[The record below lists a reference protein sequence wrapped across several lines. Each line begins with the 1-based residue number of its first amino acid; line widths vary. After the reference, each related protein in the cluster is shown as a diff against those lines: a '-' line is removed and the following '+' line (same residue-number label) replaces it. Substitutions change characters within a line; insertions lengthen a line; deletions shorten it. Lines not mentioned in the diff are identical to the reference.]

1 MMDLFEEFSGN
12 DVAPVVNVPVVAD
25 VEAPI
30 FSLNRKEVVLSRN
43 TPSRRRN
50 IVKAACNNSVV
61 IFATSDCSI
70 LRWTIDGE
78 AEEIEVSKRSE
89 DSINNIFVDF
99 NGNHVIISLK
109 NGDNYYLHCK
119 STRPKKLSRLQGRI
133 ESVAF
138 DRQQNITPTTMS
150 LNSSELMSKSF
161 LVGTNLGM
169 IYEVL
174 VDSASGKEKICQIV
188 HQLEQQI
195 PITSL
200 YFDHISNTGNMSSNM
215 EESDSAP
222 SSKYGGDTS
231 CSRIFI
237 ICSTTSP
244 TRLYHFIG
252 TATSFQQLFTDHS
265 LSGSS
270 SFIELPGSVPS
281 TELGYV
287 SMTRSINGETLK
299 SYYFAMLTEFGVY
312 NGFIYFSNIGAG
324 GASSDASSAENC
336 TIEGKMSSY
345 SELDVP
351 TDAGGNA
358 SIPVSLL
365 LSDFHVLLLSPDRT
379 EVVAKSKLDGSLVQS
394 LSLESTQPSFGVP
407 GLNSNAALRP
417 IGLIKD
423 SCRNCYYVYG
433 DSASS
438 VYQISIQT
446 EDRNIWRIYMQLGV
460 KESNDSMFQVASKH
474 CKTKDDSDTLTA
486 TQAEFY
492 LQNGQLVKAA
502 SYFAKTS
509 SRSFEEIVLVL
520 LGLVPYVSSSL
531 TAGAEYSTEYR
542 HSSMVNNALSNLNLI
557 DHTATAESS
566 GVVEFH
572 AARVY
577 LEETLR
583 CLPGTAKSQKTM
595 ISTWLCEIYLYLIH
609 CASLMPRWKFSRG
622 VPPPSVFDS
631 TKPISASSLPS
642 EAQVTSLFKDF
653 LRANRNLLDQSTTIS
668 LLASRNHRTLLLF
681 FAQIVGDY
689 DKVVGHF
696 ITENKFSDVIQLLN
710 DAPLE
715 RIEHLIYKTAPILVE
730 FAPEIT
736 MNLLLTKTPMLQFK
750 CILPCILRYTEM
762 LDKLLKKQSDV
773 KAASPIRGR
782 SDADED
788 EDEFTL
794 GSNINTDFEGHTVN
808 FAVVFVESFIQR
820 MESEGCLSESS
831 LVYHTYIWLLM
842 KYDSVVEE
850 RLMNLVKPWVEN
862 AAASAA
868 ATGSSSGSVYA
879 EYAALLH
886 QHNGIDLSYVIRL
899 CKRYNR
905 RRSMAYV
912 YVLLNRPQRS
922 VKIALEVDLRLAKE
936 IACLPMSL
944 LVQKKLWMLIAFNVM
959 NSSGGSSANSN
970 ALDVKN
976 TLSLIAASNGVLT
989 IGDLLPHLPDITDIS
1004 ILKDD
1009 ICSILEDNGA
1019 KIERVKTEIEDL
1031 STSADN
1037 IVKEL
1042 EVMKAKGCNLSLH
1055 QCCEYCSSVALFNKP
1070 FYLFPCGHGYHIDCM
1085 VKLYVGD
1092 QSSYGSGVKM
1102 VSTSQSSMS
1111 DAIRHHILTPAQL
1124 TNIKSLHEQ
1133 ISQLTSRGN
1142 TSGLEKRVTHQI
1154 DMLQTELDGHIASDC
1169 PLCGDIMIKLIGIPL
1184 VSTDTPR
1191 DVAEAK
1197 SWEL

>member
-12 DVAPVVNVPVVAD
+12 DVTQVNNFEPVSDA
-25 VEAPI
+25 EAPI
-30 FSLNRKEVVLSRN
+30 FSLSRKEVILSRN
-43 TPSRRRN
+43 TPSRRRQ
-50 IVKAACNNSVV
+50 IVKAACNNSII

-89 DSINNIFVDF
+89 DSINNVFIDY

-119 STRPKKLSRLQGRI
+119 SSRPKKLSRLQGRI

-138 DRQQNITPTTMS
+138 DRQQNIAPTSMS
-150 LNSSELMSKSF
+150 SNANELMLKSF

-169 IYEVL
+169 IYEIL
-174 VDSASGKEKICQIV
+174 VDSVSGKEKICQIV

-200 YFDHISNTGNMSSNM
+200 YFDYISNTGNMSSNM
-215 EESDSAP
+215 EESDSA
-222 SSKYGGDTS
+222 SSGRQVGDTS

-237 ICSTTSP
+237 ICSTTAP

-252 TATSFQQLFTDHS
+252 TSVSFQQLFNDHS
-265 LSGSS
+265 QSGSS

-287 SMTRSINGETLK
+287 CMTRTINGEPLK

-312 NGFIYFSNIGAG
+312 NGFIYFSNINAG
-324 GASSDASSAENC
+324 GASTDASAAENC

-345 SELDVP
+345 SELEVP
-351 TDAGGNA
+351 TNAGGSA

-365 LSDFHVLLLSPDRT
+365 LSDFHVLLLSPDNM

-394 LSLESTQPSFGVP
+394 LPLENNQVSVGIP
-407 GLNSNAALRP
+407 GLNTNASLRP
-417 IGLIKD
+417 IGLVKD
-423 SCRNCYYVYG
+423 SNRNCYYVYG
-433 DSASS
+433 DSATS
-438 VYQISIQT
+438 VYQINMQN
-446 EDRNIWRIYMQLGV
+446 EDRDIWRIYMQLGV
-460 KESNDSMFQVASKH
+460 KESNDSMFHVASKH
-474 CKTKDDSDTLTA
+474 CKTKEDSDILTA

-509 SRSFEEIVLVL
+509 SHAFDEIVLVL
-520 LGLVPYVSSSL
+520 LGLVPYVASTSFVTS
-531 TAGAEYSTEYR
+531 EYKTEYN
-542 HSSMVNNALSNLNLI
+542 HTGMVNHALSQLNLI
-557 DHTATAESS
+557 DHTAAPDSS

-572 AARVY
+572 AARTY
-577 LEETLR
+577 LEETLKG
-583 CLPGTAKSQKTM
+583 LPSSSKSQKTM
-595 ISTWLCEIYLYLIH
+595 IATWLCEIYLYLIH
-609 CASLMPRWKFSRG
+609 CASILPPTKIARG
-622 VPPPSVFDS
+622 ASPPPVDMS
-631 TKPISASSLPS
+631 KPITLQSLPS
-642 EAQVTSLFKDF
+642 VAQVTSLFKDF

-681 FAQIVGDY
+681 FAQIIGDY

-696 ITENKFSDVIQLLN
+696 VTENKFSDVIQLLN

-736 MNLLLTKTPMLQFK
+736 MNLLLNKTPILQFK
-750 CILPCILRYTEM
+750 CIMPCILRYTEL
-762 LDKLLKKQSDV
+762 LDKLLKKQSDI
-773 KAASPIRGR
+773 KASSPMRGGYGDDDGGF
-782 SDADED
+782 SI
-788 EDEFTL
+788 

-808 FAVVFVESFIQR
+808 FAVVFVESFIGR
-820 MESEGCLSESS
+820 MESEGCLNESS

-842 KYDSVVEE
+842 KYDSVGEE
-850 RLMNLVKPWVEN
+850 RLMNLIRPWVEN

-886 QHNGIDLSYVIRL
+886 QHNGIELSYVIRL

-905 RRSMAYV
+905 RRSMVYV
-912 YVLLNRPQRS
+912 YVLLNMPQRS
-922 VKIALEVDLRLAKE
+922 VKIAMDVDLRLAKE
-936 IACLPMSL
+936 IAGLPMSA
-944 LVQKKLWMLIAFNVM
+944 LVQKKLWMLIAFHVM
-959 NSSGGSSANSN
+959 NSSGADGSANSN
-970 ALDVKN
+970 ALAVKN

-1009 ICSILEDNGA
+1009 ICSILEDNGE
-1019 KIERVKTEIEDL
+1019 KIERIKAEISDL

-1042 EVMKAKGCNLSLH
+1042 EVMKSKGSNLSLH
-1055 QCCEYCSSVALFNKP
+1055 QCCEYCSTVALFNKP

-1092 QSSYGSGVKM
+1092 QNVYSNGVKA
-1102 VSTSQSSMS
+1102 VSNCQSSMS
-1111 DAIRHHILTPAQL
+1111 NAIRHHILTPAQVA
-1124 TNIKSLHEQ
+1124 NIKSINEQ
-1133 ISQLTSRGN
+1133 ISVLTIRGN
-1142 TSGLEKRVTHQI
+1142 AASSQEKRVAQQVDI
-1154 DMLQTELDGHIASDC
+1154 LQTELDGLIASDC
-1169 PLCGDIMIKLIGIPL
+1169 PLCGDVMINLIGVPL
-1184 VSTDTPR
+1184 LSNDSPR